1 MPQIPATTG
10 VLVILGLW
18 AVIAILSV
26 VVPLTV
32 PVPPLWFEAWTKLAA
47 TAAAAALGLRVLWV
61 APKQLQ
67 EYLNRKS

>member
-26 VVPLTV
+26 VVPLTI
-32 PVPPLWFEAWTKLAA
+32 PVPPLWFDAWTKLAA
-47 TAAAAALGLRVLWV
+47 TAALGLRVLWV

-67 EYLNRKS
+67 EYLNKKS